1 MTKGSEYKLWL
12 WARCV
17 KPDEM
22 LDLSNTTH
30 THTHS
35 NIYNNIQRSCFSI
48 YIYTPPLFMWSESVR
63 LRAALVALYFSYREQ
78 CMTAFVGPC
87 D

>member
-48 YIYTPPLFMWSESVR
+48 YIYTLHVVR
-63 LRAALVALYFSYREQ
+63 IGAFTCGLGGLIFQLQGTMHDGLCRAL
-78 CMTAFVGPC
+78 
-87 D
+87 